1 MKALAQGTRVSAS
14 GRRAEHLWQIFA
26 SLVIAGLLWW
36 YLTAH
41 PRVALGWIGASLMIF
56 AAALSIRKRLAYQGI
71 FRMSFWLTAHVYLG
85 LVAAAAIFLHT
96 SLRGGGPLTAILLIL
111 FYLTVVSGI
120 VGWWFARTLPPLLSA
135 IEESPAILED
145 LLTVRA
151 DCLKGMM
158 ELADNGSP
166 EFKDLVEQSLMRVTT
181 SWSRMLRFYR
191 RRSTLAE
198 ELPAFQQEQ
207 AESLKQLKRQEH
219 RAFQR
224 AAEYA
229 LRVNKMN
236 AELLLQRLLRGWL
249 TFHVVSTGAM
259 FGLTAVH
266 IGTVLYY

>member
-1 MKALAQGTRVSAS
+1 MKALPRGTRVSAS
-14 GRRAEHLWQIFA
+14 ARRADRLWQFFA
-26 SLVIAGLLWW
+26 LVSIAALVWW
-36 YLTAH
+36 YVSAH
-41 PRVALGWIGASLMIF
+41 RQVALGWTGVALMLF
-56 AAALSIRKRLAYQGI
+56 AAALSIRKRLAYQGF
-71 FRMSFWLTAHVYLG
+71 FRMSLWLTAHVYLG
-85 LVAAAAIFLHT
+85 IIAAAAIFLHT
-96 SLRGGGPLTAILLIL
+96 SLRGGGVLTKCLLVL
-111 FYLTVVSGI
+111 FYLTIVSGI
-120 VGWWFARTLPPLLSA
+120 VGWWFSRKLPPLLSA
-135 IEESPAILED
+135 IEETPAIVED
-145 LLTVRA
+145 LLAVRA

-166 EFKDLVEQSLMRVTT
+166 ELKALVEKSLMSETT
-181 SWSRMLRFYR
+181 SWSRMLRFCR

-207 AESLKQLKRQEH
+207 AEALKKLKRQEH

-236 AELLLQRLLRGWL
+236 TELLLQRLLRGWL

>member
-1 MKALAQGTRVSAS
+1 MKAPAQATRVSAS
-14 GRRAEHLWQIFA
+14 GRRAERLWQIFA
-26 SLVIAGLLWW
+26 LLSVAGLTWW
-36 YLTAH
+36 YVMAH
-41 PRVALGWIGASLMIF
+41 RQVALGWIGVSLMIC
-56 AAALSIRKRLAYQGI
+56 AAALSVRKRLAYQGI

-85 LVAAAAIFLHT
+85 IVAAAAIFLHT
-96 SLRGGGPLTAILLIL
+96 SLRGGGALTTCLLAV
-111 FYLTVVSGI
+111 FCLTIVSGV
-120 VGWWFARTLPPLLSA
+120 VGWWFTRTLPPLLSA

-145 LLTVRA
+145 LLAVRA

-158 ELADNGSP
+158 ELAENGSP
-166 EFKDLVEQSLMRVTT
+166 EFKALVDSSLMAATT

-191 RRSTLAE
+191 RRSTLAQ

-207 AESLKQLKRQEH
+207 AQSLQQLKRQEH

-236 AELLLQRLLRGWL
+236 AELLLQRMLRGWL
-249 TFHVVSTGAM
+249 TFHIVSTGTM
-259 FGLTAVH
+259 FGLAAVH